1 MIVSPIL
8 KSCIFLV
15 IISSTS
21 CFPQIKTVSV
31 KSDADVQQPFTF
43 EDLYDS
49 KFWYSSFYPSW
60 VSDTEYIFQ
69 DEDGIQKMDMS
80 TGTPTVVV
88 DKAVFDKTSG
98 SGWSLSADEQY
109 FFVRT
114 SYAKQWRHSYNGS
127 YSIYSVTDG
136 DNAIFSLPSD
146 IQYIRWS
153 PVGSSLVWV
162 RENDIYYRKTPQTAA
177 DRLTSDGRQN
187 DIYNGIPD
195 WVYEEEM
202 IFTRHV
208 ISWSPDGTQLM
219 YLKTND
225 SQVDQIE
232 FSVYN
237 GDKYPEMVN
246 VAYPK
251 AGRNNPVVTLLVYDI
266 ENHET
271 DSPLV
276 APLNLNSD
284 HLFSRMYWY
293 PDSKAHLTLWLNRV
307 SNQSMATYCEYNRS
321 NASYRECWDIPGS
334 YEISSTGWIGNGGV
348 PFTPVLLSDSNRTYI
363 TAFSN
368 SEGFWHVAVV
378 NPKAETKRFLTTGG
392 SVVTSL
398 RGYDDVNDWVYFTA
412 AAPSPGSRNVYRV
425 RFSSVEPT
433 HVDDWECISC
443 MLDQDRCQWVTPSFS
458 PGLSYLVLNC
468 GGPDVPMT
476 TIQMMEASGNYS
488 EPTVYENNTDLINNK
503 AQILWPTRN
512 TGVYKSPTNVDF
524 LYEIFKPANFDETKK
539 YPLLIEVYGGPGFQK
554 VQNRWTRRWAQTHLV
569 SQYEILV
576 ASFDGR
582 GSGYRGDD
590 IAHLLYRK
598 LGQIE
603 KEDTTEIAQYFADT
617 FDYID
622 SSRIALW
629 GWSYGGYTTTFTISK
644 GAGVFKCGF
653 AVAPLASR
661 YFYDTI
667 HTERYMGMPDDNV
680 DGYEKCSILNAN
692 LTNFNLASYTIIHG
706 TADDNVHFQN
716 AALINKALVQA
727 DVNFD
732 SYFYAD
738 EAHSISTGANANK
751 HIYKLLTR
759 KVRQCFGLS
768 KP

>member
-276 APLNLNSD
+276 APLNLNS
-284 HLFSRMYWY
+284 
-293 PDSKAHLTLWLNRV
+293 
-307 SNQSMATYCEYNRS
+307 
-321 NASYRECWDIPGS
+321 
-334 YEISSTGWIGNGGV
+334 
-348 PFTPVLLSDSNRTYI
+348 
-363 TAFSN
+363 
-368 SEGFWHVAVV
+368 
-378 NPKAETKRFLTTGG
+378 TKRFLTTGG

-412 AAPSPGSRNVYRV
+412 AAPSPASRNVYRV

-433 HVDDWECISC
+433 HVNDWECISC

-582 GSGYRGDD
+582 GSGYRGDN

-738 EAHSISTGANANK
+738 EAHSINTGANANK